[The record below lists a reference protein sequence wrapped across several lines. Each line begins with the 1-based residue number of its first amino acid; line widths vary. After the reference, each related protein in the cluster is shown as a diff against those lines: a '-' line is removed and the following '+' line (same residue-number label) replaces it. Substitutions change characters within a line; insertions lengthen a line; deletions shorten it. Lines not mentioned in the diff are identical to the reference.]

1 MPRVKAFLKVRFSRV
16 SFVFCGGGLRPVLK
30 AASSLNGLLEV
41 KRRGDREIGSTGARL
56 GRKRAGRPTYCVS
69 VLPSWVKAVF
79 SMGSKLF

>member
-41 KRRGDREIGSTGARL
+41 KRRGDREIGG
-56 GRKRAGRPTYCVS
+56 
-69 VLPSWVKAVF
+69 
-79 SMGSKLF
+79 